1 MTGRVEGKV
10 ALVTGAA
17 RGQGRAHAVQLAA
30 QGADLIITDLCEPI
44 PHVAYPSP
52 TLEDLEETARLVRE
66 QGRKVVAVKADVRD
80 REAMAAAIKTGV
92 EELGKL
98 DVVVA
103 NAGVMVMT
111 SWKDQTPEIW
121 DLTIGTNLTGV
132 WNTAQLAAPYL
143 VENGGGSIVLISSA
157 AGIKASPFVASYV
170 ASKFGVKG
178 IMHALA
184 AELAEHKVRVNS
196 IHPCG
201 VDTPM
206 VAGEMMMEV
215 IAPLYQASPRL
226 APMGMNLLDVGM
238 VEPED
243 VSQAVLYLASDES
256 RYVTSL
262 EMTVDAGITN
272 F

>member
-17 RGQGRAHAVQLAA
+17 RGQGRAHAVLLAA
-30 QGADLIITDLCEPI
+30 QGADVIITDLCEPI

-66 QGRKVVAVKADVRD
+66 QGRRCVAVQADVRD
-80 REAMAAAIKTGV
+80 RAAMSAALEQGV
-92 EELGKL
+92 GELGTL
-98 DVVVA
+98 DIVVA
-103 NAGVMVMT
+103 NAGVMVMAG
-111 SWKDQTPEIW
+111 WEDQTPEIW

-143 VENGGGSIVLISSA
+143 VKNGGGSMVLISSA
-157 AGIKASPFVASYV
+157 AGVKANPFVAAYV

-184 AELAEHKVRVNS
+184 AELAEHKIRVNS
-196 IHPCG
+196 IHPTG
-201 VDTPM
+201 VATPM
-206 VAGEMMMEV
+206 VEGEMMGKV
-215 IAPLYQASPRL
+215 IAPLYAASPRL

-238 VEPED
+238 IEPED
-243 VSQAVLYLASDES
+243 VAQAVLYLASDES